1 MFQTIQDTYIFLFAF
16 IAVAIFTVF
25 AQIKVK
31 SNYATFSQFRT
42 KNGMSGAQVAK
53 RVLEQNGVYG
63 VSIERVKGQMTDHYD
78 PRSNTIRLSEGV
90 FDAQTVAAA
99 GIAAHEAGHA
109 VQYAKKYAP
118 IKFRTAILPVCQIG
132 SNLAMPLLL
141 IGLLMQTFELM
152 VIGVLFYGVA
162 TLFQLITLPVEFN
175 ASRRAMKA
183 IEIGDILV
191 EDERVGAKKML
202 TSAALT
208 YVAALAAS
216 LINLLRLIL
225 LVNNTRN
232 RRN

>member
-1 MFQTIQDTYIFLFAF
+1 MFHTLQDTYVFLIGFLL
-16 IAVAIFTVF
+16 VTVFTV
-25 AQIKVK
+25 AVQIKVK
-31 SNYATFSQFRT
+31 SNYATYSRIRT
-42 KNGMSGAQVAK
+42 NGRYTGAEVA
-53 RVLEQNGVYG
+53 RQVLEQNGVFG
-63 VSIERVKGQMTDHYD
+63 VNIERVSGHMTDHYD
-78 PRSNTIRLSEGV
+78 PRTNTIRLSEGV
-90 FDAQTVAAA
+90 FDAPTVAAA

-132 SNLAMPLLL
+132 SSLAMPLLIL
-141 IGLLMQTFELM
+141 GLFLQAFDLM
-152 VIGVLFYGVA
+152 VVGVAFYGLA

-183 IEIGDILV
+183 IALGGIMDEEEQIGA
-191 EDERVGAKKML
+191 RKML

-216 LINLLRLIL
+216 LLNLLRFIALI
-225 LVNNTRN
+225 NN